1 MMRYFFNTLKIIAL
15 ICGLLFLTFVI
26 INWGDEDLKPEVAQ
40 ILSWQAPTN
49 TFDDN
54 GYLVLLGIEAPLEM
68 EASTVGKKALQAELA
83 RFDSMQK
90 THKETP
96 AQAPNLS
103 EIDDYI
109 DWKAE
114 QCNYQKQ
121 QNCVDFYLQ
130 QDRAKLTLALAS
142 QARLT
147 ARFKTIK
154 QSKNYTEVMP
164 PMMSAQIPKYGSLVN
179 ASELARIQAILDMAD
194 NRMDT
199 GVQSYVN
206 NALFSR
212 RLLRESNSLV
222 SHMVAVAMMQ
232 RDTRVLSELMSK
244 YPIIASKY
252 SAQLMPVLAP
262 ISAPEYN
269 LKKAIMQATNW
280 QLPMI
285 NNMRYATATE
295 FAGEKTN
302 FIQKVWIK
310 LGFQPN
316 ATLNL
321 FNAQASD
328 IIKLAELNAAQFA
341 DKKAHY
347 LAMQKENNDVVDYR
361 LLTQKNPIG
370 RILAS
375 ISVPEY
381 DKYIERQHDLDGYIY
396 MVNFQL
402 TALVNKLEIKKLAL
416 HDPYRN
422 LMQYD
427 ANSGVLTFAG
437 KQPSNVNFKQSN
449 IYQVKL
455 H

>member
-15 ICGLLFLTFVI
+15 ICGLLFLTSVI

-49 TFDDN
+49 AFDDN

-68 EASTVGKKALQAELA
+68 DASIIGKKTLQAELA
-83 RFDSMQK
+83 RFASLQK
-90 THKETP
+90 IHQETP
-96 AQAPNLS
+96 AQAPNPS
-103 EIDDYI
+103 EIDEYI

-114 QCNYQKQ
+114 QCDYQKQ

-147 ARFKTIK
+147 ARFKAIK

-164 PMMSAQIPKYGSLVN
+164 PMMSAQIPTYKLLVQ
-179 ASELARIQAILDMAD
+179 ASELARIQAILDMAE
-194 NRMDT
+194 NRMDI
-199 GVQSYVN
+199 GLQSYVN

-222 SHMVAVAMMQ
+222 SHMVAVAIMQ
-232 RDTRVLSELMSK
+232 RDTRVLSDLMTK
-244 YPIIASKY
+244 YPRIASKY

-269 LKKAIMQATNW
+269 LKKAFMLETNW

-375 ISVPEY
+375 ISAPEY

-402 TALVNKLEIKKLAL
+402 TAHVNNLERKKLAL
-416 HDPYRN
+416 HDPYKN

-427 ANSGVLTFAG
+427 AHSGVLTFAG